1 MIYDKIVEIIGDKMD
16 IEVEEISMDS
26 SFESLNIDS
35 LDMVELVMDIEEAFD
50 ITVEDSAELTTVSE
64 LVKYIENSKKDE

>member
-1 MIYDKIVEIIGDKMD
+1 MIYDKIVEIIGDKTD